1 MVDATS
7 PVALKNA
14 LAERSHAEGFDVMRV
29 THADAIP
36 QAAGRLRHFLSETDM
51 AIWIGWRGM
60 RRAAPVRAGFGRKWK
75 R

>member
-29 THADAIP
+29 TPADAIP
-36 QAAGRLRHFLSETDM
+36 HAAGRLRHFRS
-51 AIWIGWRGM
+51 
-60 RRAAPVRAGFGRKWK
+60 
-75 R
+75 